1 MSQLAVSLPSFPP
14 LITVIDPRN
23 GQTLYSV
30 EEPSE
35 ADVHAMYA
43 RAQAAFE
50 RLRGMSVRQRLD
62 EIDKLKQYILKN
74 REHIARRIVE
84 ETGKCITDAMIMEI
98 FPALDQ
104 IAYYQK
110 NAAKILSDRRVKT
123 PLLMFG
129 KTSKIVY
136 EPLGVV
142 LVISPWNYPFNL
154 SFLPFLGAFV
164 AGNPVILKPSKFT
177 PLKGVYEEMLEQ
189 SGFMPGA
196 FQVAY
201 ASRRTAGLLIE
212 KRPAK
217 IHFTGSVEVG
227 RSIMAQ
233 AAKHLIPVELELG
246 GKDPMVVFDDVNLER
261 TVNGA
266 LWGGFANCGQTC
278 TSVERIFVQES
289 IHDRFVEM
297 LKDKVSKLV
306 TLDSPEGR
314 RDELALDVGCMTADF
329 QIREIE
335 GQIAEA
341 KERGATFAC
350 GGPRVGA
357 SHVLPLTVVTD
368 VTPDLKIQSNESF
381 GPVVTVMRFKTEDE
395 AVALANDSPFGL
407 SASVWSADVARA
419 ERVARR
425 LVTGNVSIN
434 NVLATQGNP
443 ALPFGG
449 IKDSGFGRYRGAEG
463 LHAFSNVKSILVD
476 RQSSRLEAYWY
487 PYSREKYGLFAQ
499 VIDAVFGG
507 GALGLLKTLW
517 LGMKLEIHTRKHR
530 L

>member
-1 MSQLAVSLPSFPP
+1 
-14 LITVIDPRN
+14 
-23 GQTLYSV
+23 
-30 EEPSE
+30 
-35 ADVHAMYA
+35 
-43 RAQAAFE
+43 
-50 RLRGMSVRQRLD
+50 
-62 EIDKLKQYILKN
+62 
-74 REHIARRIVE
+74 
-84 ETGKCITDAMIMEI
+84 
-98 FPALDQ
+98 
-104 IAYYQK
+104 
-110 NAAKILSDRRVKT
+110 
-123 PLLMFG
+123 
-129 KTSKIVY
+129 
-136 EPLGVV
+136 
-142 LVISPWNYPFNL
+142 
-154 SFLPFLGAFV
+154 
-164 AGNPVILKPSKFT
+164 
-177 PLKGVYEEMLEQ
+177 
-189 SGFMPGA
+189 
-196 FQVAY
+196 
-201 ASRRTAGLLIE
+201 
-212 KRPAK
+212 
-217 IHFTGSVEVG
+217 
-227 RSIMAQ
+227 
-233 AAKHLIPVELELG
+233 
-246 GKDPMVVFDDVNLER
+246 
-261 TVNGA
+261 
-266 LWGGFANCGQTC
+266 
-278 TSVERIFVQES
+278 
-289 IHDRFVEM
+289 
-297 LKDKVSKLV
+297 
-306 TLDSPEGR
+306 
-314 RDELALDVGCMTADF
+314 MTADF